1 MIEPIE
7 QYVSLRGRVEAAAIR
22 SGRNPQDVQ
31 LLAVSKR
38 QSASAVRQLASFG
51 QRCFG
56 ENYVQEAQAKIIE
69 LAELKLE
76 WHFIGQLQSNKTPI
90 VSRLFDWVHSI
101 DRLKVAQKLNDQ
113 RPDSAT
119 PINVCVE
126 VNLSGEASKGGLAPD
141 EIPGFIDSLAGL
153 ERLAVRGLMALPA
166 PISDVAGQ
174 RDAFRRL
181 HDLLQAIDR
190 SDVSALSMGTSN
202 DFEAAILEGATI
214 VRIGTALFGPRD

>member
-1 MIEPIE
+1 MVQPIE
-7 QYVSLRGRVEAAAIR
+7 QYVSLRGRVEAATIT
-22 SGRNPQDVQ
+22 SGRNPRDVQ

-38 QSASAVRQLASFG
+38 RSASTVRQLASFG

-56 ENYVQEAQAKIIE
+56 ENYVQEAQAKIVE
-69 LAELKLE
+69 LAELNLE
-76 WHFIGQLQSNKTPI
+76 WHFIGKLQSNKTPI
-90 VSRLFDWVHSI
+90 VARLFDWVHSV

-141 EIPGFIDSLAGL
+141 EIPGFIDSLEGL

-166 PISDVAGQ
+166 PLSDLSGQ
-174 RDAFRRL
+174 RDVFRQLR
-181 HDLLQAIDR
+181 DLLQAIDR
-190 SDVSALSMGTSN
+190 LDVSTLSMGTSN